1 MRCSPTP
8 RRRGTPRFDKIILVG
23 GSTRMPMVRDRIM
36 AEFQVEPESY
46 DPDEAVA
53 KGAALYGLK
62 ESLQDEVRGIL
73 TPTNPEVEAKGGG
86 IDLAAVSEDEMAA
99 ALDRIERDLGYT
111 LTGPVR
117 ELVNT
122 QIVNVLS
129 KNLGVVARDE
139 SGSEVVVTILPRNGE
154 VPAEHAA
161 DFGTDNRQPVG
172 RRHPGHGR

>member
-1 MRCSPTP
+1 MLGDAKAKGYT
-8 RRRGTPRFDKIILVG
+8 RFDKIILVG
-23 GSTRMPMVRDRIM
+23 GSTRMPQVRDRIV
-36 AEFQVEPESY
+36 AEFAIEPESY

-62 ESLQDEVRGIL
+62 ESLQDEVATSSPRP
-73 TPTNPEVEAKGGG
+73 TPRPRPLVAGSTS
-86 IDLAAVSEDEMAA
+86 AAVTEEQMAE
-99 ALDRIERDLGYT
+99 ALDKIERELGYT

-139 SGSEVVVTILPRNGE
+139 SGKDVVVTILPRNGE
-154 VPAEHAA
+154 FP
-161 DFGTDNRQPVG
+161 
-172 RRHPGHGR
+172 